1 MNMHTPL
8 NNNKQAVVA
17 YYLASALVM
26 ALYLVISLQA
36 ETFTAIFSVTGAF
49 GLCLAA
55 MAAISGSR
63 RPDWK
68 SGDSIL
74 KNQQRQIDFDLSLF
88 LITAASVSLLETYL
102 LDSGAA
108 LAVKTFAV
116 VLSAGIYTSLGIAL
130 ELEYANIKNNVIVNI
145 TRLTQIIPGKFKLRQ
160 FLALLLATGL
170 ANFGLALYDFM
181 TGDYAVPAMSQ
192 YAWERSF
199 QEIVFIATA
208 VLGVSIYLLYLYI
221 RNLFQVLG
229 MQVNILR
236 RVEEG
241 CYDVSMPVVSED
253 ESGLLANYHNFMIER
268 LRDRERLYR
277 TLKKSVGSNI
287 MAKLLNTDEEKLK
300 HGEAHNV
307 AILFCDLRGFSSLGE
322 SASAEEIILFL
333 NVYFAEVSAVISRH
347 DGIINKFM
355 GDAVLAIFGLEGK
368 ENAAEQAVN
377 AGLEIIEHSADISMP
392 NDMHPQTGVGIHF
405 GPVAAGTI
413 GSEERYEYTVV
424 GDAVNKASRLESL
437 SKRLDYSLILSKDAY
452 ERLEGDTMREKFVD
466 LGPHPVRGM
475 SEPIHVYGAWK
486 KAATDQIR

>member
-1 MNMHTPL
+1 MRTPL
-8 NNNKQAVVA
+8 NNSQAVVA
-17 YYLASALVM
+17 YYTASAFVI
-26 ALYLVISLQA
+26 ALYLVISLQE
-36 ETFTAIFSVTGAF
+36 ETLTAIFSVIGAF

-55 MAAISGSR
+55 MSMISISR
-63 RPDWK
+63 RPAWI
-68 SGDSIL
+68 SGISIL
-74 KNQQRQIDFDLSLF
+74 RNQQRQIDFDLSLY
-88 LITAASVSLLETYL
+88 LLAAAAVSLLETYL
-102 LDSGAA
+102 FDADAA
-108 LAVKTFAV
+108 LAGKTFIA

-130 ELEYANIKNNVIVNI
+130 ELEYGNIKNNVTVNL
-145 TRLTQIIPGKFKLRQ
+145 TRLTQIVPGKLKLRQ
-160 FLALLLATGL
+160 FLALILATGL
-170 ANFGLALYDFM
+170 ANLGLALFGFM
-181 TGDYAVPAMSQ
+181 RGSDAANTMNQ
-192 YAWERSF
+192 YVWERSI

-221 RNLFQVLG
+221 RNLFHVLG
-229 MQVNILR
+229 MQVIVLR

-241 CYDVSMPVVSED
+241 GCYDVTMPVVSED
-253 ESGLLANYHNFMIER
+253 ESGLLASYHNLMIER

-333 NVYFAEVSAVISRH
+333 NVYFAEVSGVISRY

-392 NDMHPQTGVGIHF
+392 NNMHPETGVGIHF

-413 GSEERYEYTVV
+413 GSDERYEYTVV

-452 ERLEGDTMREKFVD
+452 ERLRGGDMREKFVD

-486 KAATDQIR
+486 KTANAASD